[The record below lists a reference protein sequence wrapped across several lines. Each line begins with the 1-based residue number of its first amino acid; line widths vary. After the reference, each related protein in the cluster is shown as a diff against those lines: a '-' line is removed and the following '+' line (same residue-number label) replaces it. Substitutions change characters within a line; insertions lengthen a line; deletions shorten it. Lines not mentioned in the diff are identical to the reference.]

1 MTTSPRRLAPGLLL
15 RDMEQRDLVRVSELE
30 AELFGAEAWSP
41 SLLAEEFDRTSGPY
55 ADRRYVVV
63 EGALA
68 AASAA
73 SAASAAAD
81 TGADGAAP
89 AAAELLG
96 YAGLWYGDGRGQS
109 DLLTI
114 ATVPEA
120 RRHGIAGAMLR
131 ELTATASTA
140 GCRAVL
146 LEVRESNQGAR
157 RLYEAHGFSSIGRR
171 RRYYSEPVE
180 DAVVMRLELSG
191 AGAPGPVGAPDRL
204 R

>member
-1 MTTSPRRLAPGLLL
+1 MTPCPRRLAPGLLL

-68 AASAA
+68 AASAV
-73 SAASAAAD
+73 SAAAA
-81 TGADGAAP
+81 GWADGAAP
-89 AAAELLG
+89 AGVEILG

-114 ATVPEA
+114 ATVPGA

-131 ELTATASTA
+131 ELTATASAA

-180 DAVVMRLELSG
+180 DAVVMRLELVG
-191 AGAPGPVGAPDRL
+191 AGVPGPVGAPDCL